1 MARTLSPSHA
11 LPPKRTVVIFGLSAC
26 CLVSAACSDL
36 LKKQPSDAAL
46 AANLGVIDCEWKAA
60 NQYDDNRYK
69 TFSELVQQVMN
80 VCAAQLS
87 EARLASGRTSNDKH
101 IDEDEYKQATEII
114 ENARVRRQHNITSLP
129 TNGPVPPTH

>member
-1 MARTLSPSHA
+1 MPC
-11 LPPKRTVVIFGLSAC
+11 PPKRTVVIFGLSAC

-60 NQYDDNRYK
+60 DQYDDNRYK
-69 TFSELVQQVMN
+69 AFAELVHQVMN

-87 EARLASGRTSNDKH
+87 EARLAFGRTSNDKH
-101 IDEDEYKQATEII
+101 IEEDEYRETVEII
-114 ENARVRRQHNITSLP
+114 SNARVRRQHIASSP
-129 TNGPVPPTH
+129 TNEPVSPKR